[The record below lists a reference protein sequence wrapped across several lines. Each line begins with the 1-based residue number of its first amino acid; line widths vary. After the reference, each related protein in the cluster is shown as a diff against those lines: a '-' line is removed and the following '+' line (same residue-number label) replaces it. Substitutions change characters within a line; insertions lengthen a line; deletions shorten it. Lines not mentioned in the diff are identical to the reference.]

1 MRGLLEYLTKILK
14 QTDRSEKCFSEQ
26 LQKHLRQKKKI
37 FSKVIRDI
45 KKNQWKL

>member
-14 QTDRSEKCFSEQ
+14 QTEKSEKCFSEQ
-26 LQKHLRQKKKI
+26 LQKHLSQKKKI
-37 FSKVIRDI
+37 FSKVIGDI